1 MKLHENSNIQSKNL
15 FNIPIHRPMSSK
27 SHGEGIHSSI
37 RQANESTEWI
47 SLKSSNL
54 FIWYVIGK
62 HFRLFFL
69 WCLN

>member
-54 FIWYVIGK
+54 FI
-62 HFRLFFL
+62 
-69 WCLN
+69 